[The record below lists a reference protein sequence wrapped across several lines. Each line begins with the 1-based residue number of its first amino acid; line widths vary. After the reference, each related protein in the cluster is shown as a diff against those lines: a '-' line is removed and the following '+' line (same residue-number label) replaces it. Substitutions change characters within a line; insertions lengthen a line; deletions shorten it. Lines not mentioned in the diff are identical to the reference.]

1 MNAIL
6 NKMIPNRKV
15 KIRLIRDDF
24 SSPVLGNVWIGREA
38 VLNIATAQRLVD
50 HGYAEFVT
58 DDEKPATEKKTGKD
72 ESESGGEGGG
82 NEGGASEPLT
92 LEAAIK
98 ALNPADDAHWTQGG
112 QPDLNVLKELTGKA
126 VKRKEVEE
134 IAPDFTREVAAEAA
148 KGE

>member
-1 MNAIL
+1 MTIL

-24 SSPVLGNVWIGREA
+24 SSPVLGNVWIGRE
-38 VLNIATAQRLVD
+38 VTLNIATANRFVEL
-50 HGYAEFVT
+50 GYAEFA
-58 DDEKPATEKKTGKD
+58 DAEKPAAPQKEKSKD
-72 ESESGGEGGG
+72 DSESGGEG
-82 NEGGASEPLT
+82 EGGEGGEGEPLT

-98 ALNPADDAHWTQGG
+98 ALNPEDDAHWTQGG

-148 KGE
+148 KE

>member
-1 MNAIL
+1 MTIL

-24 SSPVLGNVWIGREA
+24 SSPVLGNVWIGRE
-38 VLNIATAQRLVD
+38 VTLNIATANRFVEL
-50 HGYAEFVT
+50 GYAEFADAEKAT
-58 DDEKPATEKKTGKD
+58 PQKGKSKDD
-72 ESESGGEGGG
+72 SESGGEGEGAAGG
-82 NEGGASEPLT
+82 EGEPMT

-98 ALNPADDAHWTQGG
+98 ALNPEDDAHWTQGG

-134 IAPDFTREVAAEAA
+134 IAPDFSREVAAESA
-148 KGE
+148 KKE